1 MGLLAWPISS
11 YPPPLGAGTN
21 PRTHVRAKTHSWPAW
36 IIPELTPGS
45 PDERFMLTQ
54 RVPVV
59 DRVTVGIQEPLIIF
73 PQPDNSLPAWAG
85 EIISFHKQVSRKR
98 EHLFVGGGEVR
109 AKVASSHRADGN
121 LSDKAPSHFLSHK
134 VCSLFALSPIFQHNP
149 KRAKRSSIPF
159 PRL

>member
-1 MGLLAWPISS
+1 MGLLAWPIPS
-11 YPPPLGAGTN
+11 YPPPLVEGTK

-36 IIPELTPGS
+36 IILGLTPGP

-85 EIISFHKQVSRKR
+85 EIISFHKQVSRKQ
-98 EHLFVGGGEVR
+98 EHLSVGGFG
-109 AKVASSHRADGN
+109 GGGGGG
-121 LSDKAPSHFLSHK
+121 
-134 VCSLFALSPIFQHNP
+134 
-149 KRAKRSSIPF
+149 RSANGVFSQGGWKSF
-159 PRL
+159 R